1 MESRVSYTLVGLFVI
16 VLGAVLVGVIA
27 WLTAATETK
36 QYNYYLVYISESVA
50 GLNINAPVSYKG
62 VQVGQVVSI
71 ELDPKNPDLIRLTL
85 KVEESTPI
93 REDTTAKLVSR
104 GITGV
109 VYVELSGSSAQA
121 PPLVARPGE
130 PLPIIRSAPSLV
142 ARVEDAFNN
151 LYVRM
156 DGLFSEENLK
166 AIGQILAN
174 VRTVTAAVGDNSA
187 EITQTLK
194 NLQKL
199 SDTLAANTAS
209 LNKVLAGAGNTFD
222 NSARLT
228 NELRTDLKPLLAQ
241 LQTTLAS
248 TETMTKAITAT
259 SREVGKAADGSR
271 QEIEQLVRKTTPDL
285 NRLLADLRR
294 LTDTMDRFVK
304 TVERDPRMF
313 LFGKPQNAP
322 GPGE

>member
-16 VLGAVLVGVIA
+16 VLGAVLVGVVA

-36 QYNYYLVYISESVA
+36 QYNFYLMYTNESVA
-50 GLNINAPVSYKG
+50 GLNTNAPVNYKG
-62 VQVGQVVSI
+62 VQVGQVVNI
-71 ELDPKNPDLIRLTL
+71 EIDPKNPDLVKLTL
-85 KVEESTPI
+85 KIEVGAPI
-93 REDTTAKLVSR
+93 RQDTTAKLVSR

-109 VYVELSGSSAQA
+109 VYVELSGSSASS
-121 PPLVARPGE
+121 PPLTTQPGKS
-130 PLPIIRSAPSLV
+130 LPVIRSAPSLV
-142 ARVEDAFNN
+142 ARVEDAFNSMSFRVDALLSEKN
-151 LYVRM
+151 LQTIN
-156 DGLFSEENLK
+156 E
-166 AIGQILAN
+166 ILAN
-174 VRTVTAAVGDNSA
+174 IRTITGTLGDNSA
-187 EITQTLK
+187 QITQTIA

-199 SDTLAANTAS
+199 SDTLAANAAS

-228 NELRTDLKPLLAQ
+228 HELRTDLKPLLAQ
-241 LQTTLAS
+241 FQTTLAAA
-248 TETMTKAITAT
+248 ETMTKAIAVT
-259 SREVGKAADGSR
+259 SRDVGKAADGGR
-271 QEIEQLVRKTTPDL
+271 QELEQIIRKTTPDL

>member
-16 VLGAVLVGVIA
+16 VLGALLVGGVV

-36 QYNYYLVYISESVA
+36 QYNYYLVYTSESVA
-50 GLNINAPVSYKG
+50 GLNINAPVNYKG
-62 VQVGQVVSI
+62 VQVGQVVNI
-71 ELDPKNPDLIRLTL
+71 ALDPENPDLVELTL
-85 KVEESTPI
+85 KIEQGTPI

-109 VYVELSGSSAQA
+109 VYVELSGSSAQS
-121 PPLVARPGE
+121 PPLVVQPGKR
-130 PLPIIRSAPSLV
+130 LPVIKSAPSLV
-142 ARVEDAFNN
+142 ARVEEAFNN

-156 DGLFSEENLK
+156 DVLFSEENLK
-166 AIGQILAN
+166 AISRILAN
-174 VRTVTAAVGDNSA
+174 VRTITAAVGENSA

-199 SDTLAANTAS
+199 SDTLAANATS
-209 LNKVLAGAGNTFD
+209 LNRVLAGAGNTFE

-241 LQTTLAS
+241 FQTTLAS
-248 TETMTKAITAT
+248 AETMTKSISTT
-259 SREVGKAADGSR
+259 SRDIGKAADGR
-271 QEIEQLVRKTTPDL
+271 LQEIGQLVHKTTPDL

-294 LTDTMDRFVK
+294 LTDTMDRFIK

>member
-16 VLGAVLVGVIA
+16 LLGAALVGVIA

-36 QYNYYLVYISESVA
+36 QYNFYLVYTNESVA
-50 GLNINAPVSYKG
+50 GLNTNAPVNYKG
-62 VQVGQVVSI
+62 VQVGQVVNI
-71 ELDPKNPDLIRLTL
+71 KLDPKNPDLVELTL
-85 KVEESTPI
+85 KIEKGTPI
-93 REDTTAKLVSR
+93 RQDTTAKLVSR
-104 GITGV
+104 GITGL

-121 PPLVARPGE
+121 PLLVARPGQRF
-130 PLPIIRSAPSLV
+130 PVIKSAPSLV
-142 ARVEDAFNN
+142 AKVEDAFNN

-156 DGLFSEENLK
+156 DVLFSEENLK
-166 AIGQILAN
+166 AINRILAN
-174 VRTVTAAVGDNSA
+174 VRTITGAVGENPA
-187 EITQTLK
+187 EITQTLT

-199 SDTLAANTAS
+199 SDTLVANAAS

-228 NELRTDLKPLLAQ
+228 HELRTDLKPLLAQ
-241 LQTTLAS
+241 FQATLAAA
-248 TETMTKAITAT
+248 ETMTKAITVT
-259 SREVGKAADGSR
+259 SREVGKATDGGR
-271 QEIEQLVRKTTPDL
+271 QELEQVIRKTTPDL

>member
-16 VLGAVLVGVIA
+16 LLGAALVGVIA

-36 QYNYYLVYISESVA
+36 QYNFYLVYTNESVA
-50 GLNINAPVSYKG
+50 GLNTNAPVNYKG
-62 VQVGQVVSI
+62 VQVGQVVNI
-71 ELDPKNPDLIRLTL
+71 ELDPKNPDLVELTL
-85 KVEESTPI
+85 KIEEGTPI
-93 REDTTAKLVSR
+93 RQDTTAKLVSR

-109 VYVELSGSSAQA
+109 VYVELSGSSAQS

-130 PLPIIRSAPSLV
+130 RFPVIRSAPSLV

-156 DGLFSEENLK
+156 DVLFSEENLK
-166 AIGQILAN
+166 AISQILAN
-174 VRTVTAAVGDNSA
+174 VRTITAAVGENPA
-187 EITQTLK
+187 EITQTLT

-199 SDTLAANTAS
+199 SRALADNAAS
-209 LNKVLAGAGNTFD
+209 LNKVLTGAGNTFD

-228 NELRTDLKPLLAQ
+228 NELRTGLKPLLAQ
-241 LQTTLAS
+241 LQATLA
-248 TETMTKAITAT
+248 TAETMTKAVTAA
-259 SREVGKAADGSR
+259 SRDIGKAADGSH
-271 QEIEQLVRKTTPDL
+271 QGIEQVIRKTTPDL

>member
-16 VLGAVLVGVIA
+16 LLGAALVGVLA

-36 QYNYYLVYISESVA
+36 QYNYYLVYTSESVA
-50 GLNINAPVSYKG
+50 GLNINAPVNYKG
-62 VQVGQVVSI
+62 VQVGQVVNI
-71 ELDPKNPDLIRLTL
+71 ELDPKDPDLVELTL
-85 KVEESTPI
+85 KIEEGTPI
-93 REDTTAKLVSR
+93 RQDTTAKLVSR

-109 VYVELSGSSAQA
+109 VYVELSGSSAQS
-121 PPLVARPGE
+121 PLLVARPGKRF
-130 PLPIIRSAPSLV
+130 PVIRSAPSLV

-156 DGLFSEENLK
+156 DVLFSEENLK
-166 AIGQILAN
+166 AISRILAN
-174 VRTVTAAVGDNSA
+174 VRTITAAVGENPA
-187 EITQTLK
+187 EITQTLT

-199 SDTLAANTAS
+199 SDTLAANAAS
-209 LNKVLAGAGNTFD
+209 LNKVLAGAGNTFE

-228 NELRTDLKPLLAQ
+228 NELRTNLKPVLAQ
-241 LQTTLAS
+241 FQTTLAAA
-248 TETMTKAITAT
+248 ETMTKAISAT
-259 SREVGKAADGSR
+259 SRDVGKAADGSR